1 MRAIDTNVLVRML
14 VRDDAVQA
22 AAADACVA
30 KGAWISHV
38 VLAEATWVFGSLY
51 SFSGSKI
58 AEAVDLILRHKDLTI
73 QDEDVVTRSLVYF
86 RAHRKVEFADC
97 LVLAIAEKAGHTPLG
112 TFDRNLAKLEGA
124 QRL

>member
-38 VLAEATWVFGSLY
+38 VLAEATGVFESLY
-51 SFSGSKI
+51 SFSASKI

-73 QDEDVVTRSLVYF
+73 QDEDVVTRALVHF
-86 RAHRKVEFADC
+86 RAHRKIEFADC